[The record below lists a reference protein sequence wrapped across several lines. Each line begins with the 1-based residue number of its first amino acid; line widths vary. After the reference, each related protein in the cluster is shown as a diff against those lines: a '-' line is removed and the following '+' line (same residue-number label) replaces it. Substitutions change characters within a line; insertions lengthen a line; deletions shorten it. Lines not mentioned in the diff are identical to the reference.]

1 MERTISRRRFVR
13 GAAAGAGLVVLGS
26 PLLARSARAVPA
38 AGNIAF
44 TQGVAS
50 GEPAERGITLWT
62 KLDGLEIP
70 SRLTL
75 EVSADPGFGSLLLET
90 EVLADPAYG
99 GSARTRLQDGPL
111 APGEQYFYRFAADGQ
126 DSPVGRFRTPRPADS
141 AEPVKVAFFSCQEWI
156 AGYYY
161 AHADLAAHDDLDLVV
176 CLGDYIY
183 EKAFATTASVSQ
195 PVRKDQS
202 SPSGETETL
211 EEYRAK
217 YALYHSDP
225 TLLEVRRMFPMV
237 ALWDD
242 HEVEDNYA
250 STRQGGAAENRRL
263 PFLQRRENGYQAHYE
278 AMPRVRDMGQR
289 DRTYGSIPLGPAEI
303 FLLDQ
308 RQFRTDQACDPTDSA
323 LAPFCGPWDYNRG
336 WRTML
341 GGEQKA
347 WLKDRLV
354 ASPAPWKLIANQVMM
369 MSLDATPGWPL
380 NPDSWDGY
388 GAERAELIDHLTR
401 NGVQDVSFITGDI
414 HTFFAGSV
422 SRTGRAVNSVAGR
435 VDGARATEFVC
446 GSVTSPGIVDRL
458 ASNERDRRAV
468 AEVIDGL
475 VLNINR
481 HMAYSNQA
489 YKGYGLVTA
498 SPAELTV
505 EYRAIRDTR
514 SLSNT
519 EAFSLATFRVP
530 RGAATVE
537 RTSSAY
543 PLAPRRSGPLPPELA
558 PTAALKG

>member
-13 GAAAGAGLVVLGS
+13 GAAIGAGLVVLGD
-26 PLLARSARAVPA
+26 PLLARSARAVPTA
-38 AGNIAF
+38 SDIAF

-50 GEPAERGITLWT
+50 GEPAANGITLWT
-62 KLDGLEIP
+62 KLDGLEAP

-75 EVSADPGFGSLLLET
+75 EVSTDPGFASTLLET
-90 EVLADPAYG
+90 DVLADPAFG
-99 GSARTRLQDGPL
+99 GSARTRLEGGPL
-111 APGEQYFYRFAADGQ
+111 LPGEQYWYRFTTGEQ
-126 DSPVGRFRTPRPADS
+126 DSPVGRFRTARPADS
-141 AEPVKVAFFSCQEWI
+141 MEPVKVAFFSCQEYI

-161 AHADLAAHDDLDLVV
+161 AHQDLAAQDDVDLVV

-183 EKAFATTASVSQ
+183 EKGFAGTASVSL
-195 PVRKDQS
+195 PVRQDRS
-202 SPSGETETL
+202 ATETGETETL

-225 TLLEVRRMFPMV
+225 ALLEVRRKFPFV
-237 ALWDD
+237 AIWDD

-250 STRQGGAAENRRL
+250 STAPGGAAERRRL
-263 PFLQRRENGYQAHYE
+263 PFLERRGNGYQAHYE
-278 AMPRVRDMGQR
+278 AMPRVRGTGDR
-289 DRTYGSIPLGPAEI
+289 DRTYGSINLGAAEI
-303 FLLDQ
+303 FLLDT
-308 RQFRTDQACDPTDSA
+308 RQFRTDQPCDPTDSA

-341 GGEQKA
+341 GGAQKA

-354 ASPAPWKLIANQVMM
+354 ATPAPWKLIANQVMM
-369 MSLDATPGWPL
+369 MSLDSSPGWPL

-401 NGVQDVSFITGDI
+401 NGVKDVSFITGDI
-414 HTFFAGSV
+414 HTFFAGAV
-422 SRTGRAVNSVAGR
+422 SRTGRAVNSWAGR

-446 GSVTSPGIVDRL
+446 GSITSPGIVDRL
-458 ASNERDRRAV
+458 ASRESDRRAV
-468 AEVIDGL
+468 AAPIDGL

-489 YKGYGLVTA
+489 YKGYGIVTA
-498 SPAELTV
+498 APSELTV
-505 EYRAIRDTR
+505 EYRAVRDTR
-514 SLSNT
+514 SLLDTST
-519 EAFSLATFRVP
+519 FSLATFRVP
-530 RGAATVE
+530 RGIATVE

-558 PTAALKG
+558 PTAAA